1 MDNKHC
7 LREISVGIGITS
19 SFAGTIEIFSR
30 QSHSIVATLSFS
42 LAATLAL
49 PLSGRQ
55 SVDFL
60 IVFGTGALFMIL
72 FNCEMGFPK
81 LSASLP
87 PHSGSPS
94 LISRPFRRRF
104 GKIGRCRLPIHGRSR
119 TLLHHH
125 PPPPTPLCLSLTS
138 HTLPLPSASP
148 SPPTPSYS
156 PLPLP
161 HHLHPPTPLCLSLT
175 THTLLLPLPL
185 PHHPPTPSAS
195 PSPPTPSHSLCLSL
209 TTHTLPLPLPLP
221 HHPLPPTPSAFPSP
235 PTPSHSPLPL
245 PHHPLPPTPLCLSLT
260 THTLPLPSAFPSPP
274 TPSHSPLPLPHHP
287 LPPTPLCLS
296 LTTHTLPLPS
306 ASPSPPTPSLSPLPL
321 PHHALSCIYWW
332 LFLVVEFFTV
342 LSSLPSSSRIPLQTG
357 SQWKKEEECGRRG
370 EGDGGRKKE
379 EDEKGRE
386 SEETQTQ
393 STSRLATSSPQSP
406 RFWLDTHHIVAFA
419 HSLCRYCLVS
429 ARAAGVNEIP
439 VDLAVEAAPVD
450 ERVIEMKE
458 TGLLMSIFEGSDG
471 REQVY
476 RVGTV
481 AGGEE
486 AVDSARAKPGV
497 AIRTDSAFLPDC
509 SAFLNWDGETF
520 PSEDEQAVIF
530 RSLVATVKFKPVLND
545 SLEAKSV
552 RYLNSVLGRTT
563 DESSTNFVQSIGVL
577 LSTLSRVITTTAME
591 MLRYLFNHCSLK
603 LRLTFVKADLIPQII
618 NSLHPLSVSFVEAV
632 NIHTCLLT
640 VINQTVWLATQGR
653 LAELKIEDGNEQQ
666 AVHETLLHQV
676 LVPSEEYICHLCT
689 NRFSIIDGQQSKYF
703 LELLAQLLRICSY
716 YQPTMEIVL
725 HVPVFL
731 TIPSCLTFFENHRSI
746 WSFLYDMTVSQ
757 RDWNQTRGDQR
768 QMWKIVS
775 RMLRM
780 EGMENVIEAKLEND
794 KDMYGRSIVDKSIE
808 WNNLLG
814 MNLPGFG
821 RNRRNKRTIK
831 LVSAFF
837 WKRNTVL
844 CDIRQ
849 LWLQSV
855 VPFARRILD
864 LFRSSADPSDTDSE
878 GSEDT
883 VAEFILRFF
892 SLVFEFFPH
901 LSSPPPTPTAFEG
914 WTRFLFAEI
923 NRPCPNEQGNVQTD
937 QQNSDT
943 ANLVACH
950 VVSAV
955 TTVLADTPHIVAFAH
970 SMHRCCLVTPR
981 TAGDTEVPVDSASVE
996 SEIGTGGSEWRV
1008 EWR

>member
-81 LSASLP
+81 LSASLLRILDLP
-87 PHSGSPS
+87 RSSADPSGADSERSEDAVSQFMAVSNPAPSP
-94 LISRPFRRRF
+94 
-104 GKIGRCRLPIHGRSR
+104 
-119 TLLHHH
+119 
-125 PPPPTPLCLSLTS
+125 
-138 HTLPLPSASP
+138 TLPLSASP
-148 SPPTPSYS
+148 SPPTPPTLSSPPTPSYS
-156 PLPLP
+156 LSLSTYTLPPLPLP
-161 HHLHPPTPLCLSLT
+161 HPHPPTPSASPSPL
-175 THTLLLPLPL
+175 HTLPL
-185 PHHPPTPSAS
+185 PHPLPLTTLTSHLPLSSPSPPTLLPLCLSSPPHTLPLLCLPSLPPPSAS
-195 PSPPTPSHSLCLSL
+195 PSPPTPSHSLLPHHPHPPTPSALPHHPLLPLPCLPS
-209 TTHTLPLPLPLP
+209 THTLPLPLL
-221 HHPLPPTPSAFPSP
+221 
-235 PTPSHSPLPL
+235 SH
-245 PHHPLPPTPLCLSLT
+245 
-260 THTLPLPSAFPSPP
+260 
-274 TPSHSPLPLPHHP
+274 
-287 LPPTPLCLS
+287 
-296 LTTHTLPLPS
+296 
-306 ASPSPPTPSLSPLPL
+306 SPLPL

-342 LSSLPSSSRIPLQTG
+342 LSLFLRH
-357 SQWKKEEECGRRG
+357 RG
-370 EGDGGRKKE
+370 FHFKLDRNGKRGGMWTKREGDGDGRKRKMRK
-379 EDEKGRE
+379 DEIPSLFTKPTRTALERWTRFLFAELRE
-386 SEETQTQ
+386 AAQAKRAACRQTDRTQTQ

-458 TGLLMSIFEGSDG
+458 TGLLMNLAMKTTSS
-471 REQVY
+471 
-476 RVGTV
+476 
-481 AGGEE
+481 
-486 AVDSARAKPGV
+486 
-497 AIRTDSAFLPDC
+497 TDSPSPDC

-666 AVHETLLHQV
+666 AVHETL
-676 LVPSEEYICHLCT
+676 CT
-689 NRFSIIDGQQSKYF
+689 KF
-703 LELLAQLLRICSY
+703 
-716 YQPTMEIVL
+716 
-725 HVPVFL
+725 
-731 TIPSCLTFFENHRSI
+731 SCLRRTGLEPNK
-746 WSFLYDMTVSQ
+746 
-757 RDWNQTRGDQR
+757 GDQR

-837 WKRNTVL
+837 GKETLFFRG
-844 CDIRQ
+844 
-849 LWLQSV
+849 S
-855 VPFARRILD
+855 FARRILD

-981 TAGDTEVPVDSASVE
+981 TAGDTEVPVDASVE

-1008 EWR
+1008 ESGDETKEELVVSPIDEMEDRD